1 MLLACEII
9 IPTVNLCYIHCWQRQ
24 NQSLSTTLLPPL
36 KQNSLKPP
44 STWEVRVLCPL
55 LLLQHLNPSFK
66 CFSWFS
72 LPGFPPCSPPRP
84 PTCAS
89 FSFHCRQSALLS
101 SWVLKAVYWH
111 YGHLVALH
119 RITTA
124 HFFPHFSHLQLPQN
138 QTMCLLPAPSLHSPS
153 LNICMTLSPTFSS
166 SP

>member
-44 STWEVRVLCPL
+44 STWEVLVLCPL

-66 CFSWFS
+66 CFFWFS
-72 LPGFPPCSPPRP
+72 LPGFPPCSPSP
-84 PTCAS
+84 PTCAF

-101 SWVLKAVYWH
+101 SWVLKEGYWH

-119 RITTA
+119 RIATA
-124 HFFPHFSHLQLPQN
+124 HFFPHCSHLQLPQN
-138 QTMCLLPAPSLHSPS
+138 QTKSLSLSPLCMCLLPPRHS
-153 LNICMTLSPTFSS
+153 TLRHSTFV
-166 SP
+166 